1 MAKTLGRNFVRVSL
15 GGVKDDA
22 EIRGHRRTYVGALP
36 GRLIDGIKRA
46 KSSNPVFLLDEID
59 KMGGDSGGD
68 PGSALLEALDPEQND
83 TFEDH
88 YLGTPFDLSKV
99 IFICTANDLSQ
110 IPLVLRD
117 RLEIIE
123 LGGYTVEEKIVI
135 ARDYLL
141 PRVRADHG
149 LGEGRPAIADDVL
162 ASLATQYT
170 RESGVRNLQ
179 RELEALL
186 RDIVMAVAEGRE
198 EPAAITHADL
208 TRILGPAKFHD
219 EILDD
224 APAVGVVTGLGWTP
238 TGGRLLFVE
247 ARVTPGDGKL
257 RLTGRL
263 GEVMKESGQAALSLV
278 RSLAADFGIDP
289 EFLAKSDVHLHVPAG
304 GVPKDG
310 PSAGVTL
317 TTALLSILTGRKVR
331 HDLAMTGEITLH
343 GKVLPIGGVREKV
356 LAAQRAGI
364 TDVILPKRNAKDEP
378 DIPPRVREQ
387 VKLHYVSTIEEVL
400 SLALLEAPPPRDD
413 DDETEAA
420 Q

>member
-1 MAKTLGRNFVRVSL
+1 
-15 GGVKDDA
+15 
-22 EIRGHRRTYVGALP
+22 
-36 GRLIDGIKRA
+36 
-46 KSSNPVFLLDEID
+46 
-59 KMGGDSGGD
+59 
-68 PGSALLEALDPEQND
+68 
-83 TFEDH
+83 
-88 YLGTPFDLSKV
+88 
-99 IFICTANDLSQ
+99 
-110 IPLVLRD
+110 
-117 RLEIIE
+117 
-123 LGGYTVEEKIVI
+123 
-135 ARDYLL
+135 
-141 PRVRADHG
+141 
-149 LGEGRPAIADDVL
+149 
-162 ASLATQYT
+162 
-170 RESGVRNLQ
+170 
-179 RELEALL
+179 
-186 RDIVMAVAEGRE
+186 
-198 EPAAITHADL
+198 
-208 TRILGPAKFHD
+208 
-219 EILDD
+219 